1 MILFFDFR
9 LPGTK
14 KGDLSAR
21 ASKPQVMV
29 TGLEFSPTGREFA
42 AATTEGLLMYSLD
55 SKMIFDPFE
64 LEEDVTPKSTR
75 QMLKDEEYDRA
86 LSMAL
91 RLNEPDLIREVI
103 EQIPP
108 NQVKRSNARGSSQ
121 PYLLAVFGEK
131 YKLIGYPMRF
141 EQFEF
146 KI

>member
-1 MILFFDFR
+1 
-9 LPGTK
+9 
-14 KGDLSAR
+14 
-21 ASKPQVMV
+21 MV

-121 PYLLAVFGEK
+121 PYLLAVFDEK
-131 YKLIGYPMRF
+131 YELIGYLMKF
-141 EQFEF
+141 EHTVCSCFFQPKPKSPWEF
-146 KI
+146 LLLY